1 MSANRRKRS
10 AGERPPT
17 AHSMR
22 RVVRPGKPAWVAGSV
37 LGPVL
42 ALALIAAAA
51 SIGVIRSAGG
61 GVTTAE
67 TIARQTS
74 AGDAES
80 LRVNV
85 LRRFAHDTSA
95 YTQGLIWSEG
105 KLYESTGQYGA
116 STLRRVDPQT
126 GAVEH
131 RVAISPAFFGEGLAR
146 VGNRLIMLTWKAQ
159 RAFVFEFDSFTP
171 TGSFNYRGEGWGL
184 CDDGSRLIMS
194 NGSDRLTFRDRE
206 TFEPVGDVG
215 VTLRGLPL
223 PQINELECVDGAVYA
238 NVYQQEFLVRI
249 DPATGRV
256 TQYIDAAGLLT
267 LEERRGTDVLNGIA
281 YDPDAETFYL
291 TGKLWPAMFEVTFE

>member
-1 MSANRRKRS
+1 MANRRKRS
-10 AGERPPT
+10 SPPRSSASRACDPAPT
-17 AHSMR
+17 GGR
-22 RVVRPGKPAWVAGSV
+22 TRVGSSL

-42 ALALIAAAA
+42 ALLLIAVAA
-51 SIGVIRSAGG
+51 SVGVIRSAGV
-61 GVTTAE
+61 GVTTAG
-67 TIARQTS
+67 TAARQSS
-74 AGDAES
+74 AGEVES
-80 LRVNV
+80 LGVNV

-116 STLRRVDPQT
+116 STLRRLDPQT
-126 GAVEH
+126 GEVEH

-146 VGNRLIMLTWKAQ
+146 VGDRLIMLTWKAQ
-159 RAFVFEFDSFTP
+159 RAFVFELDSFAP
-171 TGSFNYRGEGWGL
+171 TGTFSYRGEGWGL

-206 TFEPVGDVG
+206 TFEAAGDVA
-215 VTLRGLPL
+215 VTLRGVPL
-223 PQINELECVDGAVYA
+223 PQINELECVGDAVYA
-238 NVYQQEFLVRI
+238 NVYQQDFLVRI

-256 TQYIDAAGLLT
+256 TQFIDAAGLLT

-281 YDPDAETFYL
+281 YDPEAATFYL